1 METVMLKLFNFT
13 A

>member
-1 METVMLKLFNFT
+1 METAMLKLSNFT

>member
-1 METVMLKLFNFT
+1 METVMLKLSNFT

>member
-1 METVMLKLFNFT
+1 METVMLKLYNFT